1 MSEVLGKFG
10 ISETASKRI
19 LHLRE
24 IERSQNNKEDAMLR
38 VLVYSGGCSGFKYH
52 LEMTNTVEDGD
63 VVISSEGK
71 NLVVI
76 DQITLDMIQ
85 GGMIDFVDEV
95 SGSYFRIKNPSAK
108 SSCGCGN
115 SFS

>member
-1 MSEVLGKFG
+1 MSEVIEKFG
-10 ISETASKRI
+10 ISETAAKRI
-19 LHLRE
+19 FHLRE
-24 IERSQNNKEDAMLR
+24 IEKSENNKEDAMLR

-63 VVISSEGK
+63 VVVSSYGEK
-71 NLVVI
+71 LVVI

-85 GGMIDFVDEV
+85 GGMLDFVDEV